1 MLFIHK
7 STTKRAS
14 DINFLSPSFVH
25 FVWFNPPRFLSDDA
39 FAVLLMTCRAR
50 AVRLRVGAFQRIQTT
65 PKSRW
70 KLSKIRKQLPFQS
83 LFVFRLW
90 LGESIKTN
98 EWEAAGWVCSWVLSM
113 SKSCLRKLLTKYW
126 SRPQVCFHEIPIWSF
141 IMLPSSSL
149 SYILLGA
156 SLFKAWENWDYLDGS
171 YFCFISLSSIGFG
184 DLVPGATVSLVLA
197 HAFQLEKMF
206 SPRCFYDAL
215 QSFQQLIRRNK
226 NSLNKIAR

>member
-98 EWEAAGWVCSWVLSM
+98 EWEAAGWVCSCVLSL
-113 SKSCLRKLLTKYW
+113 SKSCLRKLLTKHW
-126 SRPQVCFHEIPIWSF
+126 SRPQVCFHKFASTKFRYEVSF
-141 IMLPSSSL
+141 CFPLHPSATSSSERRF
-149 SYILLGA
+149 SKHGRTGTTSTAATSA
-156 SLFKAWENWDYLDGS
+156 SSRWVA
-171 YFCFISLSSIGFG
+171 
-184 DLVPGATVSLVLA
+184 LVSVTSC
-197 HAFQLEKMF
+197 LE
-206 SPRCFYDAL
+206 R
-215 QSFQQLIRRNK
+215 Q
-226 NSLNKIAR
+226 